1 MICYDA
7 HYIITWESPVSD
19 INQLIAKQSPRKILR
34 SPSHG
39 HSPGVGQGREIK
51 VPDICQTHVGHGRLW
66 PVVHKLEQK
75 IYPLTYPTRTYLS
88 SRTKWRFRT
97 GIHPVP
103 QLIWTQRRI
112 FIRENL
118 TCVPKGWIS
127 DQHVFDFSGLWQL
140 ISKSYPNHNKPRLSY
155 SLIKHLVCLSPWI
168 NGASGSGSNPNS
180 SGARIRSSPP
190 VFTVFC
196 VRNRSWILGHVGS
209 DTVEGTGR
217 NWKEHGITDVRECS
231 ENLDPKAAITLS
243 VINACIRIYVFYTV
257 VTLYNHTYVCYVYC
271 IHYMSYT
278 HTAQRL
284 KQDVRM

>member
-1 MICYDA
+1 MLWCPLH
-7 HYIITWESPVSD
+7 HYMNIPVSD
-19 INQLIAKQSPRKILR
+19 INQLITKQSPRKIVR

-51 VPDICQTHVGHGRLW
+51 VPDICQTHVGYGRLW

-75 IYPLTYPTRTYLS
+75 IYPLTYPTRMYLS

-217 NWKEHGITDVRECS
+217 NWKELEGTGRNMGSPMS
-231 ENLDPKAAITLS
+231 ENVPRIWTPKRQLLCLWSIH
-243 VINACIRIYVFYTV
+243 VCVYMY
-257 VTLYNHTYVCYVYC
+257 LYN
-271 IHYMSYT
+271 I
-278 HTAQRL
+278 L
-284 KQDVRM
+284 